1 MHTTHLMRPLYSST
15 LPFSPTKHIP
25 PSTARWPT
33 AYPPSEANVIFVDP
47 EWSDLEETIMWLRKN
62 EEVAKGI
69 ARRQRQ
75 LVAEGGYLSQAAE
88 VCYWRSLIRG
98 WASVVMTE
106 GDERWKKGK
115 DGKGSGD
122 GIRFETFSL
131 TEKTGWE

>member
-1 MHTTHLMRPLYSST
+1 
-15 LPFSPTKHIP
+15 
-25 PSTARWPT
+25 
-33 AYPPSEANVIFVDP
+33 
-47 EWSDLEETIMWLRKN
+47 MWLRKN

-75 LVAEGGYLSQAAE
+75 LVAEGGYLSQATE